1 MAQFTRLHVLNIVH
15 QQKLMP
21 LFYHADKA
29 VCKQAIVAAYKGGA
43 RLFEFTNRG
52 DFAYELF
59 SSLVQELSSE
69 APDLLIGVGSITDAA
84 TAALYIQA
92 GAAFAVTPAL
102 KPEVIK
108 LCNSRKVVCIP
119 GCATLSEISQA
130 EELGCEI
137 VKLFPAE
144 LAGPAFIKAVR
155 GPQPWTSIMPSGGVE
170 LTKESIQSWISAG
183 AVCVGMG
190 SNLFPKKA
198 IEEKDWNLIQKNV
211 ELAFT
216 YLG

>member
-1 MAQFTRLHVLNIVH
+1 
-15 QQKLMP
+15 MP
-21 LFYHADKA
+21 LFYHADITI
-29 VCKQAIVAAYKGGA
+29 CKEVILAAYKGGA

-59 SSLVQELSSE
+59 STLIIELKVE
-69 APDLLIGVGSITDAA
+69 APDLMLGVGSITDMA
-84 TAALYIQA
+84 TAALYLQS
-92 GAAFAVTPAL
+92 GAAFVVSPAL

-108 LCNSRKVVCIP
+108 LCNSRKVACIP
-119 GCATLSEISQA
+119 GCSTISEMSQA
-130 EELGCEI
+130 EELGCEV

-170 LTKESIQSWISAG
+170 LTKESIQSWMTAG

-190 SNLFPKKA
+190 SNLFPKKSV
-198 IEEKDWNLIQKNV
+198 EEKDWNSIQKNV

-216 YLG
+216 YLQ